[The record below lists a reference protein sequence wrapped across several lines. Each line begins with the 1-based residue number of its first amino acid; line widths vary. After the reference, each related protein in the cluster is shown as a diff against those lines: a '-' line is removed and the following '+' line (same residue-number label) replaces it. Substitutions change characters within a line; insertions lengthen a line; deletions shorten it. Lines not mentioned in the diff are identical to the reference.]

1 MHCRTLVKPTS
12 ASIHAPHH
20 SRRKASDTT
29 VAIFGAGIAGLSAAH
44 ELIRLGYKVSVYESN
59 AEAGGFF
66 RSARLPQNQN
76 TPSEYSWHGFGPW
89 YHNAFDL
96 MKQIPFDRTGSVYD
110 KALSRPVNF
119 GVFPDR
125 GDAGFYDRGLR
136 SIPKMFRM
144 TKRGFVRW
152 TWLMLK
158 TWAANRRTQVVYA
171 RQNAAEKLKPLLS
184 APSYITW
191 RSSFGPWIGSEWT
204 KVSLHQVG
212 LFFRKQ
218 LISKPTHTHRAD
230 EEGPAWTQGPGDG
243 WLLLRGPSS
252 EYWFNKW
259 VAHLEGSGVRFF
271 WQEPLAQLG
280 FDGQNISSARLTS
293 GGEIAADL
301 YLLAIN
307 PFATAEIVA
316 RTPALDKERE
326 LRLFKPLIQD
336 GPHTQVSFRISFDEA
351 ILFPRAR
358 TAVVVTDSEFNL
370 TLCAEEQVWKPE
382 VKLGGNVK
390 SLWTGTSCAGTVP
403 GRIHQLPVIRCTKE
417 QFIEEVKAQIFS
429 CQSLDAMIKE
439 ANGGRGL
446 ADFAISKIE
455 VWHEWHFSPE
465 GIIPLQ
471 PKWVTTTHTQ
481 AYLPDQVTSIPNLF
495 LAGAHTRTAADVWSI
510 EGAVES
516 GRRAAQAIDPRVKVL
531 PQYKPLWL
539 RILSAID
546 DGCFAVGLPHVLDL
560 LLGGSLFAAALGL
573 GLWIYHL

>member
-1 MHCRTLVKPTS
+1 MKPKSDS
-12 ASIHAPHH
+12 AHALHY
-20 SRRKASDTT
+20 SRRKPSDTT

-59 AEAGGFF
+59 TEAGGFF

-89 YHNAFDL
+89 YHNVFDL
-96 MKQIPFDRTGSVYD
+96 MKQIPFDPTGSVYD

-119 GVFPDR
+119 GVFPDQ
-125 GDAGFYDRGLR
+125 GAAGFYDRGLV

-144 TKRGFVRW
+144 KHGDFVRW
-152 TWLMLK
+152 AWLMLK
-158 TWAANRRTQVVYA
+158 TWSANRRTQVVYSG
-171 RQNAAEKLKPLLS
+171 QNAAEKWKPLLS

-204 KVSLHQVG
+204 RVSLHHVG
-212 LFFRKQ
+212 QFFRKQ
-218 LISKPTHTHRAD
+218 LISKPTHVHPAD
-230 EEGPAWTQGPGDG
+230 EEGPAWTQGAGDG

-252 EYWFNKW
+252 EFWFNKW

-271 WQEPLAQLG
+271 WRESLAQLG
-280 FDGQNISSARLTS
+280 FDGQKISSARLSS

-316 RTPALDKERE
+316 RTPALEKERE

-336 GPHTQVSFRISFDEA
+336 GPHTQVSFRIAFDES
-351 ILFPRAR
+351 IRFPRER

-370 TLCAEEQVWKPE
+370 TLFAEEQVWKPE

-403 GRIHQLPVIRCTKE
+403 GRIHQLPVTNCTKE
-417 QFIEEVKAQIFS
+417 QFLEEVKAQIFS
-429 CQSLDAMIKE
+429 CKSLNALIKE

-455 VWHEWHFSPE
+455 VWHEWHFSPA
-465 GIIPLQ
+465 GIRPLQ

-481 AYLPDQVTSIPNLF
+481 AYLPDQVTSIPNLL
-495 LAGAHTRTAADVWSI
+495 LAGAHTRTTADVWSI

-516 GRRAAQAIDPRVKVL
+516 GRRAAQAIDPAVKVL

-539 RILSAID
+539 RMISAID
-546 DGCFAVGLPHVLDL
+546 DGCFAVGVPHVLDL
-560 LLGGSLFAAALGL
+560 LLGGFLLAAAVGL
-573 GLWIYHL
+573 GLWIYHP